1 MKTDSSITSR
11 CGVVIAVL
19 KKSAPPHLLL
29 VGRLGFEKR
38 VDRLKTMLDLIPGA
52 RLAIVGMISVCIAPI
67 NISILFFYCM
77 ACDRFWSG

>member
-11 CGVVIAVL
+11 CGVVNSCINKVC
-19 KKSAPPHLLL
+19 SPHLLL

-67 NISILFFYCM
+67 NVSILFFYCM
-77 ACDRFWSG
+77 ACDGFWSG